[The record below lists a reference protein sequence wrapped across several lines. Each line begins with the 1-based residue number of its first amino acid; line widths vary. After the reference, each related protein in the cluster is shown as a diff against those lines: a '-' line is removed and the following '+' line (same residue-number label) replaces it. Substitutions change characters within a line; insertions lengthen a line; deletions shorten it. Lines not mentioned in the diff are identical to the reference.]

1 MKIQKNAFTLT
12 EILVV
17 IGVIGILALGVS
29 QINLS
34 RISQNE
40 LLATEVVRL
49 VASMEEMRNNATV

>member
-17 IGVIGILALGVS
+17 IAVIGMLALGVS

-49 VASMEEMRNNATV
+49 VASMEEMRNNAIV